1 MWLIFYK
8 KENYIHI
15 FFCSSRAI
23 KYLCVS
29 GNPIGRFAVIITF
42 LDPFSQPVT
51 FNRIMPILAAC
62 ETTRK
67 YFCRLLSS
75 KLHVTCTQP
84 NCNVASTQT
93 LRKLGGGTQQPACLL
108 HIYKP
113 RQNWYWAWRDNPTF
127 ERCTVIYLI
136 PTLVETRTYQN
147 TCPHLQVTGCE
158 S

>member
-8 KENYIHI
+8 QILHSHL
-15 FFCSSRAI
+15 SSRAL
-23 KYLCVS
+23 KYLCVG

-75 KLHVTCTQP
+75 KLHVTCKQL
-84 NCNVASTQT
+84 NCNLALTQT
-93 LRKLGGGTQQPACLL
+93 LRKLGGHNSPHAYYIFTNLDKIGPELEET
-108 HIYKP
+108 
-113 RQNWYWAWRDNPTF
+113 NPTF
-127 ERCTVIYLI
+127 EKCTCIVIYLI
-136 PTLVETRTYQN
+136 PTLVETQTYQN